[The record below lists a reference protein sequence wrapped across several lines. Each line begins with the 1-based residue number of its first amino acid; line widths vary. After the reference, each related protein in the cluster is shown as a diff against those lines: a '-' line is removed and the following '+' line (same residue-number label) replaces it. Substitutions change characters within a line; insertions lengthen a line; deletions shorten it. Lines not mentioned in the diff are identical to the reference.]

1 MPFKVEKAVKDRLT
15 APPPIIIP
23 PAAAVFKRLSAKGRP
38 MDIKNIN
45 VNFTDGFADCV
56 PTVTQ
61 YDCGQH
67 LRITGLCLPAVC
79 EFGFKNASRST
90 LLPVVGIV
98 ENGVATTQIPNELLS
113 EGEDITAFIIATKD
127 DSTKT
132 VYSLDLRMRK
142 RAAVDEVSS
151 DPNDPHY
158 VDGLAEVIKS
168 ANEMME
174 TAAENVS
181 DTRDAAILAEQHAAT
196 AAAIA
201 DTLTPADRFFTP
213 DSWNAQSGMAV
224 QEAVLKCYGDLNDEI
239 VTRYML
245 CLHHDDI
252 DTAAVT
258 DPDATKR
265 VPSVKLLLS
274 SIQSAAPAIE
284 YNGFIYGAKTVSAT
298 LDGLMNDVLGLR
310 DHALTDNHLNSEA
323 IPENPS
329 RANVP
334 SSYAVKQYVNGLVGE
349 IEAALDGIIAL
360 QNSLIGG
367 EQ

>member
-1 MPFKVEKAVKDRLT
+1 
-15 APPPIIIP
+15 
-23 PAAAVFKRLSAKGRP
+23 

-67 LRITGLCLPAVC
+67 LRITGLSLPALC
-79 EFGFKNASRST
+79 EFGFKNASRTT
-90 LLPVVGIV
+90 LLTVVGTV
-98 ENGVATTQIPNELLS
+98 ENGVATTRIPNELLC
-113 EGEDITAFIIATKD
+113 EGEDIAAFIIATED

-132 VYSLDLRMRK
+132 VYSLDLKMRK
-142 RAAVDEVSS
+142 RAAVDEVSC
-151 DPNDPHY
+151 DPDDPHY
-158 VDGLAEVIKS
+158 VDGLAEAIN
-168 ANEMME
+168 AATEMMA

-181 DTRDAAILAEQHAAT
+181 ATRDAALLAEQHAAT

-201 DTLTPADRFFTP
+201 DTLTPADQHFDP
-213 DSWNAQSGMAV
+213 ESWNAQSGVAV
-224 QEAVLKCYGDLNDEI
+224 YEGLLKNYGDLNDQI

-245 CLHHDDI
+245 CLHPEDI
-252 DTAAVT
+252 DTDAVT
-258 DPDATKR
+258 DPAAIKR

-274 SIQSAAPAIE
+274 SIKNAVSSIE

-310 DHALTDNHLNSEA
+310 DHALTDNRLDSGA

-329 RANVP
+329 TERVP
-334 SSYAVKQYVNGLVGE
+334 SSYAVKQYVGGITGD
-349 IEAALDGIIAL
+349 IEAALDSIIAI
-360 QNSLIGG
+360 QNALIGG
-367 EQ
+367 EE